1 MNDLRILRD
10 LRDLRVLVAH
20 PNDGDGDELLRQLR
34 RIGCNVQH
42 VWPPAPASSE
52 HVDVV
57 FFLVEHASTNV
68 RGLHYDDLGLTR
80 IAVVNA
86 ESPLTLRALMDARV
100 HAVIMKPIR
109 PIGILTNLVLGRSLQ
124 TYESRL
130 TSKVNKLEET
140 MKSQRLIAKA
150 TRIIMARESLSENE
164 AYALLRRQAMKK
176 RVSMASIAEALT
188 RAEALLE
195 GIRSAPEQG
204 R

>member
-1 MNDLRILRD
+1 MKDLRILRD
-10 LRDLRVLVAH
+10 LRELRVLVAH
-20 PNDGDGDELLRQLR
+20 PHDGDGEELLRQLR
-34 RIGCNVQH
+34 RIGCQVH
-42 VWPPAPASSE
+42 HAWPPAPASNE
-52 HVDVV
+52 QFDVV
-57 FFLVEHASTNV
+57 FFLVEHASADV
-68 RGLHYDDLGLTR
+68 GGSRYDDAGLTR

-130 TSKVNKLEET
+130 ASKVTKLEET

-150 TRIIMARESLSENE
+150 TRIIMARERLSEDD
-164 AYALLRRQAMKK
+164 AYGLLRRQAMKK

-188 RAEALLE
+188 RAEALLD
-195 GIRSAPEQG
+195 GIRNAPEPG